1 MKTAKSIEL
10 TSGIATMVVELVTEA
25 TLVALEFSGKD
36 LRAWIEGALL
46 FSIAPGLLVACG
58 SYLHAIHRKT
68 VGLVM
73 LLVGALF
80 LTVMMFVYA
89 FGGIFYRYGL
99 WGFGF
104 LIPSFLAIASS
115 IAALLNT
122 RRSS

>member
-10 TSGIATMVVELVTEA
+10 TSGIATMVLELMTVA
-25 TLVALEFSGKD
+25 ILVALEFSGKD
-36 LRAWIEGALL
+36 LKGWIEGALL
-46 FSIAPGLLVACG
+46 FFLAPGLLVAGG

-80 LTVMMFVYA
+80 LAVMMFVHA
-89 FGGIFYRYGL
+89 FGGIFYLYGL

-122 RRSS
+122 RHSS